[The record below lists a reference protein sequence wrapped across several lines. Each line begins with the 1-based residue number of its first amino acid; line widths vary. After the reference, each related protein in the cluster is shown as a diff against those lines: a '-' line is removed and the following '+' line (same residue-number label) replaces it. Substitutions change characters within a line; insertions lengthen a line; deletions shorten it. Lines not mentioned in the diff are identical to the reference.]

1 MEGRDNVRRRAFGYL
16 EKTLLA
22 LFRRSPLLCA
32 RGRNVST
39 ENFTSFFDFVRF
51 AGRKHRGNY
60 GEKRK
65 MPGWK
70 FRCRIDRFVC
80 QRSSRQVSVTKDLLK
95 SLFLSFSLPLFISDS
110 FEHWWRHPF
119 VSGRQLFDP
128 FACFT
133 IVFVSNGMDWMNSK
147 NVVSVEFFKHF

>member
-65 MPGWK
+65 VSGWK

-95 SLFLSFSLPLFISDS
+95 SLFLPSSFYLWFFWTLMETS
-110 FEHWWRHPF
+110 FCLRPTAIRSFCLLHYRFRFKW
-119 VSGRQLFDP
+119 
-128 FACFT
+128 
-133 IVFVSNGMDWMNSK
+133 NGLN
-147 NVVSVEFFKHF
+147 EF

>member
-39 ENFTSFFDFVRF
+39 ENFYFVLWFRSIR
-51 AGRKHRGNY
+51 GEKHRGNY

-65 MPGWK
+65 VPGWK

-80 QRSSRQVSVTKDLLK
+80 QRSRQVSDSEDLLK
-95 SLFLSFSLPLFISDS
+95 SLFLFFSLPLFISYS
-110 FEHWWRHPF
+110 FEHWWRYPF
-119 VSGRQLFDP
+119 VSGWQLFDS
-128 FACFT
+128 FTCFT
-133 IVFVSNGMDWMNSK
+133 IVFVSNGMDWMNCE
-147 NVVSVEFFKHF
+147 NVFVEFFKRF